1 MFPSD
6 RAREGTV
13 LHRDE
18 KLLVEDPGALGERAR
33 GLQARRDR
41 LDAEEVEL
49 LIEVEV
55 LRARGRDYFRD
66 TAAWLRQNTGIARA
80 TARTRA
86 HVARQLAVLPG
97 ARVAWS
103 EGRLGFDHARV
114 LADHADSPHRDNLLD
129 QQAEIVGW
137 AVALDAEAFRDR
149 MTDWACDLDEARDK
163 GLSPVEGQRRRRKL
177 TRSRTKA
184 GLRRTVLE
192 LDEESDA
199 AFYGALRDA
208 AAEMQRADRKAKL
221 PLDRQRSF
229 RQVLA
234 DAAVEVAR
242 RSRGADVV
250 TKHRARPVILALT
263 EMSMLWDQLR
273 VRGWCQL
280 DDGTRLTAN
289 QVRRLACEADI
300 LPMVLDDHGVALDV
314 GRTVR
319 LATYRQRLALRA
331 MHPTCAAESCDVD
344 FDWCEVHHLRP
355 WDKGGPTNLDNLVPL
370 CTYHHHWIH
379 ECGGGEPEVL
389 PDRTLRMV
397 PLPLTPAPQ
406 RRRAR
411 DLTMTTSPPDLVPA
425 RG

>member
-13 LHRDE
+13 LHRYED
-18 KLLVEDPGALGERAR
+18 LLSQDPGALGERAK
-33 GLQARRDR
+33 GLQERRDR
-41 LDAEEVEL
+41 LEAEEAEL
-49 LIEVEV
+49 LIEVEG

-80 TARTRA
+80 TARTRS
-86 HVARQLAVLPG
+86 HVARQLAALPG

-103 EGRLGFDHARV
+103 AGRIGFDHARV
-114 LADHADSPHRDNLLD
+114 LADHADSPRRDNLLD
-129 QQAEIVGW
+129 QQSEIIRW

-149 MTDWACDLDEARDK
+149 MADWARDLDEARDK
-163 GLSPVEGQRRRRKL
+163 GLSPVEGQRRHRKVM
-177 TRSRTKA
+177 RSRTKD
-184 GLRRTVLE
+184 GLNRTVLE
-192 LDEESDA
+192 LDEEADA

-221 PLDRQRSF
+221 PLDQQRSF
-229 RQVLA
+229 RQILA

-242 RSRGADVV
+242 RSRGADVI

-263 EMSMLWDQLR
+263 EMSVLWDQLR

-289 QVRRLACEADI
+289 QIRRLACEADI
-300 LPMVLDDHGVALDV
+300 LPMVLNDDGVPLDF

-331 MHPTCAAESCDVD
+331 LHPTCAAESCDVD
-344 FDWCEVHHLRP
+344 FDWCEIHHLHPLGAGWAHEPRQPRP
-355 WDKGGPTNLDNLVPL
+355 ALRLSPSLDP
-370 CTYHHHWIH
+370 
-379 ECGGGEPEVL
+379 
-389 PDRTLRMV
+389 RMRWRRNRDPPRPHPPHG
-397 PLPLTPAPQ
+397 PLPAHPGPSTPPGP
-406 RRRAR
+406 RPDHG
-411 DLTMTTSPPDLVPA
+411 DLA
-425 RG
+425 A